1 MANLVTL
8 TVPPLNRG
16 GRERTFTRAQRL
28 LALAADNILGPTEAQ
43 AQRVDVIRRAVV
55 ASTIIAILPIQQ
67 MQIPGWPA
75 VMGACVVALC
85 YDVVLAWLVFV
96 KNRYFIANLG
106 GLTLDAFVLMGAS
119 FYVFREMGAAGAT
132 SSIWLVFLIYI
143 VIGGFTLAPLGSLA
157 YTAIWTSWF
166 ALATLMYF
174 SPGSLYYDELP
185 IRLIFM
191 ALIGLVSLGM
201 ASELQKK
208 RTKLE
213 QQNRQTMGMLATLVE
228 ARDTDA
234 GAHLHSIQEF
244 SIALAKRLGFSEKEA
259 QEIAYASMMH
269 DVGKANIPDSV
280 LKKPGKLNA
289 AEWRIMQDHTAWG
302 DRLLAEN
309 SDFEMA
315 RQVARWHHEH
325 WDGNGYPDGLAG
337 QAIPLPAR
345 IVAVADVYDALISS
359 RPYKDAWP
367 SESALHEVR
376 RMAGSHLDPELVE
389 AFVELWTSDVISR
402 ISREIAEDGAQQP
415 DSARRAA

>member
-8 TVPPLNRG
+8 TVPPLNGG
-16 GRERTFTRAQRL
+16 GREGAFTRVQRW

-43 AQRVDVIRRAVV
+43 AQRVDVIRRAIV
-55 ASTIIAILPIQQ
+55 AGTIIAILPIQQ

-75 VMGACVVALC
+75 VMGACVVALS
-85 YDVVLAWLVFV
+85 YDVLLAWLVFA
-96 KNRYFIANLG
+96 KKRYFMANVLG
-106 GLTLDAFVLMGAS
+106 LSLDALILMGAS

-174 SPGSLYYDELP
+174 SAGTLYYDDLP

-201 ASELQKK
+201 ANELQKK

-244 SIALAKRLGFSEKEA
+244 SIALARRLGFSEKDA
-259 QEIAYASMMH
+259 REIAYASMMH
-269 DVGKANIPDSV
+269 DVGKANVPDSV
-280 LKKPGKLNA
+280 LKKPGKLT
-289 AEWRIMQDHTAWG
+289 AEERRIMRDHTAWG
-302 DRLLAEN
+302 DQLLSEN
-309 SDFEMA
+309 DDFELA
-315 RQVARWHHEH
+315 RVVARSHHEH
-325 WDGNGYPDGLAG
+325 WDGSGYPDGLSG
-337 QAIPLPAR
+337 PDIPLVAR
-345 IVAVADVYDALISS
+345 IVAVADIYDALISK
-359 RPYKDAWP
+359 RPYKEAWTQL
-367 SESALHEVR
+367 EAIREIER
-376 RMAGSHLDPELVE
+376 IAGSDLDPQIAG
-389 AFVELWTSDVISR
+389 AFIALWHDGTIKR
-402 ISREIAEDGAQQP
+402 IEDSPPDIEHQQ
-415 DSARRAA
+415 AA

>member
-8 TVPPLNRG
+8 TVPPLNGG
-16 GRERTFTRAQRL
+16 GREDAFTRVQRW

-43 AQRVDVIRRAVV
+43 AQRVDVIRRAIV
-55 ASTIIAILPIQQ
+55 SGTIIAILPIQQ
-67 MQIPGWPA
+67 MQIQGWPA
-75 VMGACVVALC
+75 IMGACVVALS
-85 YDVVLAWLVFV
+85 YDVLLAWLVFA
-96 KNRYFIANLG
+96 KKRYFMANVLG
-106 GLTLDAFVLMGAS
+106 LSLDALILMGAS

-174 SPGSLYYDELP
+174 SAGTLYYDDLP

-201 ASELQKK
+201 ANELQKK

-244 SIALAKRLGFSEKEA
+244 SIALARRLGFSEKDA
-259 QEIAYASMMH
+259 REIAYASMMH
-269 DVGKANIPDSV
+269 DVGKANVPDSV
-280 LKKPGKLNA
+280 LKKPGKLT
-289 AEWRIMQDHTAWG
+289 AEERRIMRDHTAWG
-302 DRLLAEN
+302 DQLLSEN
-309 SDFEMA
+309 GDFELA
-315 RQVARWHHEH
+315 RVVARSHHEH
-325 WDGNGYPDGLAG
+325 WDGSGYPDGLSG
-337 QAIPLPAR
+337 PDIPLVAR
-345 IVAVADVYDALISS
+345 IVAVADIYDALISK
-359 RPYKDAWP
+359 RPYKEAWTQL
-367 SESALHEVR
+367 EAIREIER
-376 RMAGSHLDPELVE
+376 IAGSDLDPQIAG
-389 AFVELWTSDVISR
+389 AFIALWHDGTIKR
-402 ISREIAEDGAQQP
+402 IEDSPPDIEHQQ
-415 DSARRAA
+415 AA

>member
-8 TVPPLNRG
+8 TVPPLNGG
-16 GRERTFTRAQRL
+16 GREGAFTRVQRW

-43 AQRVDVIRRAVV
+43 AQRVDVIRRAIV
-55 ASTIIAILPIQQ
+55 SGTIIAILPIQQ
-67 MQIPGWPA
+67 MQIQGWPA
-75 VMGACVVALC
+75 IMGACVVALS
-85 YDVVLAWLVFV
+85 YDVLLAWLVFA
-96 KNRYFIANLG
+96 KKRYFMANVLG
-106 GLTLDAFVLMGAS
+106 LSLDALILMGAS

-174 SPGSLYYDELP
+174 SAGTLYYDDLP

-201 ASELQKK
+201 ANELQKK

-244 SIALAKRLGFSEKEA
+244 SIALARRLGFSEKDA
-259 QEIAYASMMH
+259 REIAYASMMH
-269 DVGKANIPDSV
+269 DVGKANVPDSV
-280 LKKPGKLNA
+280 LKKPGKLT
-289 AEWRIMQDHTAWG
+289 AEERRIMRDHTAWG
-302 DRLLAEN
+302 DQLLSEN
-309 SDFEMA
+309 GDFELA
-315 RQVARWHHEH
+315 RVVARSHHEH
-325 WDGNGYPDGLAG
+325 WDGSGYPDGLSG
-337 QAIPLPAR
+337 PDIPLVAR
-345 IVAVADVYDALISS
+345 IVAVADIYDALISK
-359 RPYKDAWP
+359 RPYKEAWTQL
-367 SESALHEVR
+367 EAIREIER
-376 RMAGSHLDPELVE
+376 IAGSDLDPQIAG
-389 AFVELWTSDVISR
+389 AFIALWHDGTIKR
-402 ISREIAEDGAQQP
+402 IEDSPPDIEHQQ
-415 DSARRAA
+415 AA